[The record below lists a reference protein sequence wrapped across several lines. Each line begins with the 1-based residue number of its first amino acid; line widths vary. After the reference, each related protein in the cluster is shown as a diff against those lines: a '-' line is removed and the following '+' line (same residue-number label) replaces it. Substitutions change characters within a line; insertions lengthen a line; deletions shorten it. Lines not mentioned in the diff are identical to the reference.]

1 MAVNLYSLPKIL
13 SVDHKAEPT
22 WASDA
27 GRNSNSGKYS
37 GTFIGYFD
45 NLEISVGQTTQE
57 EFDTICSAIEVPI
70 IEDVTFKDTRN
81 HYNNKTEDFYGTTI
95 SGKKSKVNGLY
106 KPFSFSL
113 IAIERRNDM

>member
-1 MAVNLYSLPKIL
+1 MVNLYSLPKLL
-13 SVDHKAEPT
+13 SVDHKVEPT

-37 GTFIGYFD
+37 GTFVGWFD
-45 NLEISVGQTTQE
+45 NLEISIGQTTQE
-57 EFDTICSAIEVPI
+57 EFDIICNAIEMPI

-81 HYNNKTEDFYGTTI
+81 NRNNKTEDFYGTTI
-95 SGKKSKVNGLY
+95 SGKISNVNGLY

-113 IAIERRNDM
+113 KAIERRADM

>member
-1 MAVNLYSLPKIL
+1 MEVKINELPKIL
-13 SVDHKAEPT
+13 SNPKHSIEGV

-37 GTFIGYFD
+37 GTFIGWFD
-45 NLEISVGQTTQE
+45 QLEISVGETTQE
-57 EFDTICSAIEVPI
+57 ELTIIRNAIEHPI
-70 IEDVTFKDTRN
+70 IENVTFIDTKTGTS
-81 HYNNKTEDFYGTTI
+81 KTEDFYGTTI
-95 SGKKSKVNGLY
+95 TGERLNSKKY